1 MDFNKL
7 NNNFS
12 GLYSFANTLSEYLK
26 PYSEMMKTINQ
37 NITAA
42 LENFAEKAKPFNAFH
57 ILAKH
62 QFTYWKPLYP
72 DVVDGIIDSIDV
84 NKYLSEKIDD
94 KSFIDYNEL
103 CDEMTNSS
111 LLTDTNKAILYQ
123 ATQAMN
129 NGLYDLALIGIV
141 TVFDGVLSIAAQN
154 TTTSISKRLNEIED
168 KIDRLS
174 EEQWESLDESDIT
187 AFGMYFT
194 WTESMKGFQEY
205 SEFNKPEKEPKSLN
219 RHWISHGR
227 KTTNATKLDCCKMI
241 NALYGLIY
249 FGSSI

>member
-1 MDFNKL
+1 MDL

-12 GLYSFANTLSEYLK
+12 GLYSFANALGECLK
-26 PYSEMMKTINQ
+26 PYSEIMKTVEQ
-37 NITAA
+37 NITVA
-42 LENFAEKAKPFNAFH
+42 LKTFAEKTKPLRAFH

-72 DVVDGIIDSIDV
+72 DEVNEINDSNDV
-84 NKYLSEKIDD
+84 NKYLADKIND

-103 CDEMTNSS
+103 CDEMVNSA
-111 LLTDTNKAILYQ
+111 LLSDTNKSILYQ

-129 NGLYDLALIGIV
+129 IGLYDLALIGIV
-141 TVFDGVLSIAAQN
+141 TVFDGVLSIATQN
-154 TTTSISKRLNEIED
+154 TTTNISKRLNEIED

-187 AFGMYFT
+187 AFGMYIT
-194 WTESMKGFQEY
+194 WTETMKGFQEY

-227 KTTNATKLDCCKMI
+227 KTTIATKLDCCKMI

-249 FGSSI
+249 FGNSI

>member
-1 MDFNKL
+1 MDY
-7 NNNFS
+7 NNFP

-26 PYSEMMKTINQ
+26 PYSEMIKTIEQ
-37 NITAA
+37 NITVA
-42 LENFAEKAKPFNAFH
+42 LENFAEKTKPLSAFH
-57 ILAKH
+57 ILAEH

-72 DVVDGIIDSIDV
+72 DEVEGIIDSSDV
-84 NKYLSEKIDD
+84 NKYLAEKIDD

-103 CDEMTNSS
+103 CDEMANSALFS
-111 LLTDTNKAILYQ
+111 DTNKSILRQ
-123 ATQAMN
+123 AVQAMDL
-129 NGLYDLALIGIV
+129 GLYDLALVGIV
-141 TVFDGVLSIAAQN
+141 TVFDGILTVTTKN
-154 TTTSISKRLNEIED
+154 PTTSIPKRLKEIED
-168 KIDRLS
+168 KMDRLS

-187 AFGMYFT
+187 VFGMHIT

-205 SEFNKPEKEPKSLN
+205 SEFDKPEKEPKGLN

-227 KTTNATKLDCCKMI
+227 KTTNATKLDYCKMI